1 MDQVAGVE
9 HVVGQDGYDVVVV
22 GGGSAGLSGALALG
36 RARRRVLVVDAGDPR
51 NAPAAGVHNYLT
63 SEGLPPAELVAAGR
77 AEVEAYGVEVR
88 RGTAVAAAPLDVG
101 PGRTAFTVDL
111 ADGTRVRARRLL
123 VTTGL
128 TDLLPDVPGVAQRW
142 GRDVVHCPYCH
153 GYEVRDE
160 PVGVLGTGPMA
171 AHVAL
176 LFRQWSP
183 DVVLFQHTAPA
194 LTPEEAEQLAARGI
208 DVVAEPVAG
217 LEVVDDRLSGVRL
230 VSGAVVP
237 RRAVVVSPRF
247 AARSAVLEGLGV
259 AAEEFRMGEHVL
271 GTSVPADPMGAT
283 SVPGV
288 RVAGNVTAPM
298 AQVIAAA
305 AAGLQAGAA
314 LNGELVTEDTALAV
328 ARHREE
334 AGAYAGRS

>member
-1 MDQVAGVE
+1 MEQAAGR
-9 HVVGQDGYDVVVV
+9 DGYDVVVV

-63 SEGLPPAELVAAGR
+63 SEGMPPAALLATGR

-88 RGTAVAAAPLDVG
+88 SGRVTSATALDVG
-101 PGRTAFTVDL
+101 PGQLAFSVGL
-111 ADGTRVRARRLL
+111 ADGTSVTARRLL

-128 TDLLPDVPGVAQRW
+128 TDVLPDLPGLAARW

-160 PVGVLGTGPMA
+160 PIGVLATGPMA
-171 AHVAL
+171 VHVAL

-194 LTPEEAEQLAARGI
+194 LTEEQAEQLAARGI
-208 DVVAEPVAG
+208 AVVDEPVAG
-217 LEVVDDRLSGVRL
+217 LAVVDDRLAGVRL
-230 VSGAVVP
+230 VSGTVVP
-237 RRAVVVSPRF
+237 RRVLAVSPGF
-247 AARSAVLEGLGV
+247 AARSEVLAGLGV
-259 AAEEFRMGEHVL
+259 GTEEFRMGEHVL
-271 GTSVPADPMGAT
+271 GTFVPADLMGAT
-283 SVPGV
+283 AVPGV
-288 RVAGNVTAPM
+288 WVAGNVTEPM
-298 AQVIAAA
+298 AQVVA
-305 AAGLQAGAA
+305 AAGAGLKAAAA
-314 LNGELVTEDTALAV
+314 LNGDLVTEDTALAV
-328 ARHREE
+328 ARRRAE

>member
-1 MDQVAGVE
+1 MEQSA
-9 HVVGQDGYDVVVV
+9 GQDGYDVVVV

-63 SEGLPPAELVAAGR
+63 SEGLPPAELLAAGR
-77 AEVEAYGVEVR
+77 AAVAAYGVEVR
-88 RGTAVAAAPLDVG
+88 RGTAVTASPLDAG
-101 PGRTAFTVDL
+101 SGRTAFTVDL
-111 ADGTRVRARRLL
+111 ADGTRVTARRLL

-128 TDLLPDVPGVAQRW
+128 TDLLPEVPGVAERW

-171 AHVAL
+171 VHVAL
-176 LFRQWSP
+176 LFRQWTP

-194 LTPEEAEQLAARGI
+194 LTPEQAEQLAARGVE
-208 DVVAEPVAG
+208 VVAEPVAG
-217 LEVVDDRLSGVRL
+217 LEVADDRLAGVRL

-237 RRAVVVSPRF
+237 RRVLVVSPGF
-247 AARSAVLEGLGV
+247 AARSEVLDALGV
-259 AAEEFRMGEHVL
+259 ATEEFRMGEHVL
-271 GTSVPADPMGAT
+271 GTFVPADPMGAT

-298 AQVIAAA
+298 AQVVAAA
-305 AAGLQAGAA
+305 AAGLQAAAA
-314 LNGELVTEDTALAV
+314 LNGDLVTEDTALAV
-328 ARHREE
+328 ARRREE
-334 AGAYAGRS
+334 TGAYAGRS

>member
-1 MDQVAGVE
+1 MEQAAG
-9 HVVGQDGYDVVVV
+9 QNAYDVVVV

-63 SEGLPPAELVAAGR
+63 SEGMAPAALLAAGR

-88 RGTAVAAAPLDVG
+88 PGRVTSAAPLDAG
-101 PGRTAFTVDL
+101 PGRLAFAVGL
-111 ADGTRVRARRLL
+111 ADGTSVTARRLL

-128 TDLLPDVPGVAQRW
+128 TDVLPDLPGLAARW

-160 PVGVLGTGPMA
+160 PIGVLATGPLA

-176 LFRQWSP
+176 LFRQWSS
-183 DVVLFQHTAPA
+183 DVVLFQHTGPA
-194 LTPEEAEQLAARGI
+194 LADDQAEQLAARGI
-208 DVVAEPVAG
+208 EVVAEPVAG
-217 LEVVDDRLSGVRL
+217 LEVVDDRLVGLRL

-237 RRAVVVSPRF
+237 RRVLAVSPGF
-247 AARSAVLEGLGV
+247 AARSEVLAGLGV
-259 AAEEFRMGEHVL
+259 ATEEFRMGEHVL
-271 GTSVPADPMGAT
+271 GTFVPADPMGAT

-288 RVAGNVTAPM
+288 RVAGNVSEPM
-298 AQVIAAA
+298 AQVVV
-305 AAGLQAGAA
+305 AAGAGLKAAAA
-314 LNGELVTEDTALAV
+314 LNGDLVTEDTALAV
-328 ARHREE
+328 ARRRAEV
-334 AGAYAGRS
+334 GAYAGRP

>member
-1 MDQVAGVE
+1 
-9 HVVGQDGYDVVVV
+9 
-22 GGGSAGLSGALALG
+22 
-36 RARRRVLVVDAGDPR
+36 
-51 NAPAAGVHNYLT
+51 
-63 SEGLPPAELVAAGR
+63 
-77 AEVEAYGVEVR
+77 
-88 RGTAVAAAPLDVG
+88 
-101 PGRTAFTVDL
+101 
-111 ADGTRVRARRLL
+111 VRARRLL

-128 TDLLPDVPGVAQRW
+128 TDLLPAVPGVAERW

-171 AHVAL
+171 VHVAL
-176 LFRQWSP
+176 LFRQWTP

-194 LTPEEAEQLAARGI
+194 LSPEEAEQLAARGI

-217 LEVVDDRLSGVRL
+217 LEVVDDRLAGLRL

-237 RRAVVVSPRF
+237 RRVLVVSPGF
-247 AARSAVLEGLGV
+247 AARSAVLESLGV
-259 AAEEFRMGEHVL
+259 VTEEFRMGEHVL
-271 GTSVPADPMGAT
+271 GSHVPADPMGAT

-314 LNGELVTEDTALAV
+314 LNGDLVAEDTALAV
-328 ARHREE
+328 ARRREE
-334 AGAYAGRS
+334 VGAYAGRS